1 MSLTSAML
9 VGFTGINA
17 NSVSV
22 DTIGNNL
29 ANVNTT
35 SFKSQRT
42 NFETLFYETLSEGT
56 APNGQSGG
64 TLPRQVGY
72 GVGVASLQ
80 RDFGQGSFESTGRRS
95 DLAINGNGFFVLA
108 EVDAEQVFTRDGN
121 FSLDAEQTL
130 VAVSGRPVQVFAA
143 DSSGNISTDGDLSG
157 LIIPLGSA
165 SQATATA
172 QVVMDGR
179 LDSATSVA
187 AAGSVVISQPLTTA
201 GGTPATASTVL
212 TDLVDVNGLPLF
224 TTDDTLTIQGTKGDI
239 TMTPS
244 TFIVG
249 TDGRTVG
256 DLAQH
261 LETALGIDPADQ
273 SGLNAGV
280 TIADGTDFPAGTFV
294 LRSNAGLINAVSL
307 DAGSIVNADGVV
319 TSPFSFSTAAEAV
332 GGGVTT
338 SFSVFDSLGNQVDV
352 RVRLA
357 LESKTS
363 TGSTWRFFAES
374 VGDSDLSPLV
384 GNGTITFDAD
394 GQFVGATGTNL
405 TIDRA
410 GTGAASPLSFT
421 LDFSDLTGLA
431 SPDGSSVLLMA
442 EQDGAPAGIMTDY
455 AVDDQGVITAVFSN
469 QKTQVLGQIALATF
483 ANVEGLVAMG
493 GNAYSAGPGSGEVVI
508 VAPRTGGSGAIA
520 SGQLEQ
526 SNVEIAREFI
536 NMITASTGV
545 SVAGRVVRVADD
557 LLQELLLIAR

>member
-1 MSLTSAML
+1 MSLTSAL
-9 VGFTGINA
+9 VVGFTGIDA
-17 NSVSV
+17 NSTSV

-42 NFETLFYETLSEGT
+42 NFETLFYETIGEGT
-56 APNGQSGG
+56 APDGERGG

-80 RDFGQGSFESTGRRS
+80 RDFGQGDFENTGRRS

-121 FSLDAEQTL
+121 FRLDTEQTL
-130 VAVSGRPVQVFAA
+130 VSVGGTPVQVFAA
-143 DSSGNISTDGDLSG
+143 DSSGSINTEGDLSG

-165 SQATATA
+165 SQATATT

-179 LDSATSVA
+179 LDSGTGLA
-187 AAGSVVISQPLTTA
+187 AAGAVVTSQPLSTA
-201 GGTPATASTVL
+201 GGTPATASTL
-212 TDLVDVNGLPLF
+212 LADLVDANGLPLF
-224 TTDDTLTIQGTKGDI
+224 SSGDSLTVQGTKGDI
-239 TMTPS
+239 SMAPS
-244 TFIVG
+244 TFVVG

-256 DLAQH
+256 DFAQQ
-261 LETALGIDPADQ
+261 LEASLGIDPADP

-280 TIADGTDFPAGTFV
+280 SVADGTDFAAGSLV

-319 TSPFSFSTAAEAV
+319 ASPFSFTTVEAAV

-338 SFSVFDSLGNQVDV
+338 SFGVFDSLGNQVDV

-384 GNGTITFDAD
+384 GNGTLSFDAN
-394 GQFVGATGTNL
+394 GQFVGATGTDL
-405 TIDRA
+405 TIDRE

-421 LDFSDLTGLA
+421 LDFTDLTGLA
-431 SPDGSSVLLMA
+431 SPNGSSQLLMS
-442 EQDGAPAGIMTDY
+442 EQDGAPAGIMTDF
-455 AVDDQGVITAVFSN
+455 AVDDQGVVTAVFSN
-469 QKTQVLGQIALATF
+469 QQTQVLGQVALATF
-483 ANVEGLVAMG
+483 ANVEGLVAQG
-493 GNAYSAGPGSGEVVI
+493 GNGYAAAPASGEASI
-508 VAPRTGGSGAIA
+508 VAPRTAGTGSIA

-536 NMITASTGV
+536 NLVTASTGV
-545 SVAGRVVRVADD
+545 SAAGRVVRVADD